1 MKKIVVLLVVLLGC
15 MPVTAFAQKQFFFK
29 DGRFVVAQFTD
40 LHWMPG
46 SAKCAETAATIR
58 AVLAAEH
65 PDIAIL
71 SGDVVTDDPAMN
83 GWKSVVDIFNE
94 AKMPFVV
101 MMGNHDAEYL
111 TRNEIYDFLLKSPY
125 YVGAK
130 GPEDIMGCGNCVISI
145 YSPEKKD
152 QVEALC
158 ANGISAGALNS
169 SNDET
174 ENAALRRACM
184 EGRLKL
190 LYISP
195 EKLLAEAN
203 YLLRDMHISLFA
215 IDEAHCISQW
225 GHDFRPE
232 YAQMGILHQQ
242 FPHVPIIALTATADK
257 ITREDIIRQL
267 HLNHPRT
274 FISSF
279 DRPNLSLTVK
289 RGYQQKEK
297 SKTILDFIARHPG
310 ESGIIYCMSRS
321 KTESV
326 AQMLQKQGIRT
337 AVYHAG
343 LSPSLRDEAQDDFIN
358 DRVQVVCATIAFGMG
373 IDKSNVR
380 WVIHYNLPKSIE
392 SFYQEIGRAGRDG
405 LPSDTLLFYSLADL
419 ILLTKFATESGQQN
433 INLEKLQR
441 MQQYAESD
449 ICRRRILLS
458 YFGEIADHD
467 CGNCDVCKNPPER
480 FDGTV
485 IVQKALSAI
494 VRTDQQIGTGV
505 LVDILRGN
513 MSPEVVGKGY
523 QQLKTFAA
531 GRDVPARDWHDYLL
545 QMLQL
550 GYFEIAYNENNH
562 LKITSAG
569 SDVLFGR
576 ATARLV
582 VIRREETN
590 ETKRGRKRKATVP
603 AQELPLGLPN
613 TENEALFEALRKLR
627 KRLADEEALPAYI
640 VLSDKVLHLL
650 STSRPTNLEEFGNI
664 SGIGEHKKKKYGKEF
679 INLIR
684 KYSD

>member
-1 MKKIVVLLVVLLGC
+1 MQQTLKTYFGYDSFRPLQEEIIRHILGGNDALVLMPTGGGKSICYQLPALLREGTAVVV
-15 MPVTAFAQKQFFFK
+15 
-29 DGRFVVAQFTD
+29 
-40 LHWMPG
+40 
-46 SAKCAETAATIR
+46 
-58 AVLAAEH
+58 
-65 PDIAIL
+65 
-71 SGDVVTDDPAMN
+71 
-83 GWKSVVDIFNE
+83 
-94 AKMPFVV
+94 
-101 MMGNHDAEYL
+101 
-111 TRNEIYDFLLKSPY
+111 SPL
-125 YVGAK
+125 
-130 GPEDIMGCGNCVISI
+130 ISLM
-145 YSPEKKD
+145 KD

-184 EGRLKL
+184 EGKLKL

-203 YLLRDMHISLFA
+203 YLLRDMHVSLFA

-405 LPSDTLLFYSLADL
+405 LPSDTVLFYSLADL

>member
-1 MKKIVVLLVVLLGC
+1 MLQTLKTYFGYDSFRPLQEEIIRHILDGNDALVLMPTGGGKSICYQLPALLREGTAIVV
-15 MPVTAFAQKQFFFK
+15 
-29 DGRFVVAQFTD
+29 
-40 LHWMPG
+40 
-46 SAKCAETAATIR
+46 
-58 AVLAAEH
+58 
-65 PDIAIL
+65 
-71 SGDVVTDDPAMN
+71 
-83 GWKSVVDIFNE
+83 
-94 AKMPFVV
+94 
-101 MMGNHDAEYL
+101 
-111 TRNEIYDFLLKSPY
+111 SPL
-125 YVGAK
+125 
-130 GPEDIMGCGNCVISI
+130 ISLM
-145 YSPEKKD
+145 KD

-195 EKLLAEAN
+195 EKLLTEAN

-232 YAQMGILHQQ
+232 YAQMGILHQL
-242 FPHVPIIALTATADK
+242 FPQVPVIALTATADK
-257 ITREDIIRQL
+257 ITREDIIKQL
-267 HLNHPRT
+267 HLNHPRI

-297 SKTILDFIARHPG
+297 SKAILDFIAHHPG

-343 LSPSLRDEAQDDFIN
+343 LSPARRDEAQDDFIN

-392 SFYQEIGRAGRDG
+392 SFYQEVGRAGRDG

-419 ILLTKFATESGQQN
+419 ILLTKFATDSGQQS

-458 YFGEIADHD
+458 YFGETADHD

-494 VRTDQQIGTGV
+494 ARTEQQIGTGV

-513 MSPEVVGKGY
+513 MSAEVVGKGY

-531 GRDVPARDWHDYLL
+531 GREIPARDWHDYLL

-550 GYFEIAYNENNH
+550 GYFEIAYNDNNH

-582 VIRREETN
+582 VIRREEAN
-590 ETKRGRKRKATVP
+590 ETKRGRKRKTP
-603 AQELPLGLPN
+603 APDKELPLGLPN
-613 TENEALFEALRKLR
+613 TENEALFEALRELR

-650 STSRPTNLEEFGNI
+650 STSRPTTIEEFGNI
-664 SGIGEHKKKKYGKEF
+664 SGIGEYKKKKYGKDF
-679 INLIR
+679 VNLIR
-684 KYSD
+684 QFVE

>member
-1 MKKIVVLLVVLLGC
+1 MQQTLKTYFGYDSFRPLQEEIIRHILGGNDALVLMPTGGGKSICYQLPALLREGTAVVV
-15 MPVTAFAQKQFFFK
+15 
-29 DGRFVVAQFTD
+29 
-40 LHWMPG
+40 
-46 SAKCAETAATIR
+46 
-58 AVLAAEH
+58 
-65 PDIAIL
+65 
-71 SGDVVTDDPAMN
+71 
-83 GWKSVVDIFNE
+83 
-94 AKMPFVV
+94 
-101 MMGNHDAEYL
+101 
-111 TRNEIYDFLLKSPY
+111 SPL
-125 YVGAK
+125 
-130 GPEDIMGCGNCVISI
+130 ISLM
-145 YSPEKKD
+145 KD

-184 EGRLKL
+184 EGKLKL

-203 YLLRDMHISLFA
+203 YLLRDMHVSLFA

-242 FPHVPIIALTATADK
+242 FPQVPIIALTATADK
-257 ITREDIIRQL
+257 ITREDIIKQL
-267 HLNHPRT
+267 HLNHPRI

-297 SKTILDFIARHPG
+297 SKAIIDFIARHPG

-326 AQMLQKQGIRT
+326 AQMLQKQGIRA

-343 LSPSLRDEAQDDFIN
+343 LSPTRRDEAQDDFIN

-405 LPSDTLLFYSLADL
+405 MPSDTLLFYSLSDL
-419 ILLTKFATESGQQN
+419 ILLTKFATDSGQQS
-433 INLEKLQR
+433 INMEKLQR

-458 YFGEIADHD
+458 YFGETATHD

-480 FDGTV
+480 FDGTI

-494 VRTDQQIGTGV
+494 VRTEQQISTGV

-513 MSPEVVGKGY
+513 MTPEVVDKGY
-523 QQLKTFAA
+523 EQLKTFAA
-531 GRDVPARDWHDYLL
+531 GREVPARDWHDYLL

-562 LKITSAG
+562 LKITPAG

-582 VIRREETN
+582 VIRREEAN
-590 ETKRGRKRKATVP
+590 ETKRGRKRKLPVLSK
-603 AQELPLGLPN
+603 ELPLGLPN
-613 TENEALFEALRKLR
+613 TENEDLFEALRELR

-650 STSRPTNLEEFGNI
+650 STSRPTTIEEFGNI
-664 SGIGEHKKKKYGKEF
+664 SGIGEYKKKKYGKEF
-679 INLIR
+679 VNLIR
-684 KYSD
+684 KFSD

>member
-1 MKKIVVLLVVLLGC
+1 MIQTLKRYFGYDSFRPLQEEIIRTLLAGRDSLVLMPTGGGKSICYQLPALLCEGTAVVV
-15 MPVTAFAQKQFFFK
+15 
-29 DGRFVVAQFTD
+29 
-40 LHWMPG
+40 
-46 SAKCAETAATIR
+46 
-58 AVLAAEH
+58 
-65 PDIAIL
+65 
-71 SGDVVTDDPAMN
+71 
-83 GWKSVVDIFNE
+83 
-94 AKMPFVV
+94 
-101 MMGNHDAEYL
+101 
-111 TRNEIYDFLLKSPY
+111 SPL
-125 YVGAK
+125 
-130 GPEDIMGCGNCVISI
+130 ISLM
-145 YSPEKKD
+145 KD
-152 QVEALC
+152 QVESLC
-158 ANGISAGALNS
+158 ANGVAAGALNS

-174 ENAALRRACM
+174 ENAALRRSCM
-184 EGRLKL
+184 EGKLKL

-195 EKLLAEAN
+195 EKLIAEAN

-232 YAQMGILHQQ
+232 YAQMGFIREM
-242 FPHVPIIALTATADK
+242 FPNIPVIALTATADK
-257 ITREDIIRQL
+257 ITREDIVRQL
-267 HLNHPRT
+267 HLNQPKV

-297 SKTILDFIARHPG
+297 SKAILDFIGRHRG

-321 KTESV
+321 KTETV
-326 AQMLQKQGIRT
+326 AQMLQKQGLRV

-343 LSPSLRDEAQDDFIN
+343 LSSVRRDEAQDDFIN
-358 DRVQVVCATIAFGMG
+358 DRVQIVCATIAFGMG

-419 ILLTKFATESGQQN
+419 ILLTKFATESGQQG

-441 MQQYAESD
+441 MQQYAEAD
-449 ICRRRILLS
+449 VCRRRILLS
-458 YFGEIADHD
+458 YFGEATTED
-467 CGNCDVCKNPPER
+467 CGNCDVCKNPPQR

-494 VRTDQQIGTGV
+494 VRTEQQIGTSI

-513 MSPEVVGKGY
+513 NTPDVSEKGY
-523 QQLKTFAA
+523 QQLKTFGA
-531 GRDVPARDWHDYLL
+531 GREVPARDWQDYLL

-562 LKITSAG
+562 LKITNSG

-576 ATARLV
+576 SQARLA
-582 VIRREETN
+582 VIRREESAPA
-590 ETKRGRKRKATVP
+590 KGRKKKPTIPVR
-603 AQELPLGLPN
+603 ELPLGLPN
-613 TENEALFEALRKLR
+613 TESEELFEALRALR
-627 KRLADEEALPAYI
+627 KRLADQEALPAYI

-650 STSRPTNLEEFGNI
+650 STARPTTMEAFGNI
-664 SGIGEHKKKKYGKEF
+664 SGIGEYKKKKYGKDFVE
-679 INLIR
+679 LIR
-684 KYSD
+684 KYV

>member
-1 MKKIVVLLVVLLGC
+1 MLQTLKTYFG
-15 MPVTAFAQKQFFFK
+15 
-29 DGRFVVAQFTD
+29 
-40 LHWMPG
+40 
-46 SAKCAETAATIR
+46 
-58 AVLAAEH
+58 
-65 PDIAIL
+65 
-71 SGDVVTDDPAMN
+71 
-83 GWKSVVDIFNE
+83 
-94 AKMPFVV
+94 
-101 MMGNHDAEYL
+101 
-111 TRNEIYDFLLKSPY
+111 YDSFRPLQ
-125 YVGAK
+125 
-130 GPEDIMGCGNCVISI
+130 EDIIRHLMDRKDALVLMPTGGGKSICYQLPALLSEGTAVVVSPLISLM
-145 YSPEKKD
+145 KD
-152 QVEALC
+152 QVETLC
-158 ANGISAGALNS
+158 ANGIAAGALNS
-169 SNDET
+169 NNDET
-174 ENAALRRACM
+174 ENASLRRACM
-184 EGRLKL
+184 EGKLKL

-232 YAQMGILHQQ
+232 YTQMGILHQL
-242 FPHVPIIALTATADK
+242 FPQVPIIALTATADK
-257 ITREDIIRQL
+257 ITREDIIKQL
-267 HLNHPRT
+267 HLNQPRI

-297 SKTILDFIARHPG
+297 SKAILDFIARHPG

-321 KTESV
+321 KAETV
-326 AQMLQKQGIRT
+326 AQMLQKQGIKS

-343 LSPSLRDEAQDDFIN
+343 LSPARRDEAQDDFIN

-405 LPSDTLLFYSLADL
+405 MPSDTLLFYSLADL
-419 ILLTKFATESGQQN
+419 ILLTKFATDSGQQS

-441 MQQYAESD
+441 MQQYAEAD

-458 YFGEIADHD
+458 YFGENTTCD

-480 FDGTV
+480 FDGTI

-494 VRTDQQIGTGV
+494 ARSEQQIGTGI

-513 MSPEVVGKGY
+513 MSSEVTERGY
-523 QQLKTFAA
+523 HRLKTFGA
-531 GRDVPARDWHDYLL
+531 GREVPVRDWHDYLL

-562 LKITSAG
+562 LKITQSG
-569 SDVLFGR
+569 TDVLFGR
-576 ATARLV
+576 ARALLIT
-582 VIRREETN
+582 IRREEAVQAT
-590 ETKRGRKRKATVP
+590 RGRKRKATVP
-603 AQELPLGLPN
+603 TKELPLGLPN
-613 TENEALFEALRKLR
+613 TESGELFEALRTLR
-627 KRLADEEALPAYI
+627 KRLADQEALPAYI

-650 STSRPTNLEEFGNI
+650 SASRPTTIEEFGNI
-664 SGIGEHKKKKYGKEF
+664 SGIGEYKKKKYGKEF
-679 INLIR
+679 VELIR
-684 KYSD
+684 KYS

>member
-1 MKKIVVLLVVLLGC
+1 MQDKTLSAKMIQTLKRYFGYDSFRPLQEEIIRTVL
-15 MPVTAFAQKQFFFK
+15 
-29 DGRFVVAQFTD
+29 DGRDSLVLMPTGDGKSICYQLPALLCEGTAVV
-40 LHWMPG
+40 
-46 SAKCAETAATIR
+46 
-58 AVLAAEH
+58 V
-65 PDIAIL
+65 
-71 SGDVVTDDPAMN
+71 
-83 GWKSVVDIFNE
+83 
-94 AKMPFVV
+94 
-101 MMGNHDAEYL
+101 
-111 TRNEIYDFLLKSPY
+111 SPL
-125 YVGAK
+125 
-130 GPEDIMGCGNCVISI
+130 ISLM
-145 YSPEKKD
+145 KD
-152 QVEALC
+152 QVESLC
-158 ANGISAGALNS
+158 ANGVAAGALNS

-174 ENAALRRACM
+174 ENAVLRRACM
-184 EGRLKL
+184 EGSLKL

-195 EKLLAEAN
+195 EKLIAEAN

-232 YAQMGILHQQ
+232 YAQMGFIREM
-242 FPHVPIIALTATADK
+242 FPNIPVIALTATADK
-257 ITREDIIRQL
+257 ITREDIVRQL
-267 HLNHPRT
+267 HLNQPKV

-297 SKTILDFIARHPG
+297 SKAILDFIGRHRG

-321 KTESV
+321 KTETV
-326 AQMLQKQGIRT
+326 AQMLQKQGLRV

-343 LSPSLRDEAQDDFIN
+343 LSSVRRDEAQDDFIN
-358 DRVQVVCATIAFGMG
+358 DRVQIVCATIAFGMG

-419 ILLTKFATESGQQN
+419 ILLTKFATESGQQG

-441 MQQYAESD
+441 MQQYAEAD
-449 ICRRRILLS
+449 VCRRRILLS
-458 YFGEIADHD
+458 YFGEATTED
-467 CGNCDVCKNPPER
+467 CGNCDVCKNPPQR

-494 VRTDQQIGTGV
+494 VRTEQQIGTSI

-513 MSPEVVGKGY
+513 NTPDVSEKGY
-523 QQLKTFAA
+523 QQLKTFGA
-531 GRDVPARDWHDYLL
+531 GREVPARDWQDYLL

-562 LKITSAG
+562 LKITNSG

-576 ATARLV
+576 SQARLA
-582 VIRREETN
+582 VIRREESAPA
-590 ETKRGRKRKATVP
+590 KGRKKKPTIPVR
-603 AQELPLGLPN
+603 ELPLGLPN
-613 TENEALFEALRKLR
+613 TESEELFEALRALR
-627 KRLADEEALPAYI
+627 KRLADQEALPAYI

-650 STSRPTNLEEFGNI
+650 STARPTTMEAFGNI
-664 SGIGEHKKKKYGKEF
+664 SGIGEYKKKKYGKDFVE
-679 INLIR
+679 LIR
-684 KYSD
+684 KYV

>member
-1 MKKIVVLLVVLLGC
+1 MLQTLKTYFGYDSFRPLQEEIIRHILDGNDALVLMPTGGGKSICYQLPALLREGTAVVV
-15 MPVTAFAQKQFFFK
+15 
-29 DGRFVVAQFTD
+29 
-40 LHWMPG
+40 
-46 SAKCAETAATIR
+46 
-58 AVLAAEH
+58 
-65 PDIAIL
+65 
-71 SGDVVTDDPAMN
+71 
-83 GWKSVVDIFNE
+83 
-94 AKMPFVV
+94 
-101 MMGNHDAEYL
+101 
-111 TRNEIYDFLLKSPY
+111 SPL
-125 YVGAK
+125 
-130 GPEDIMGCGNCVISI
+130 ISLM
-145 YSPEKKD
+145 KD

-174 ENAALRRACM
+174 ENAALRRACT
-184 EGRLKL
+184 EGKLKL

-232 YAQMGILHQQ
+232 YTQMGILHRQ
-242 FPHVPIIALTATADK
+242 FPQVPIIALTATADK

-267 HLNHPRT
+267 HLNHPRI

-289 RGYQQKEK
+289 RGYRQKEK
-297 SKTILDFIARHPG
+297 SKTILDFIARHSG

-343 LSPSLRDEAQDDFIN
+343 LSPARRDEAQDDFIN

-405 LPSDTLLFYSLADL
+405 LPSDTLLFYSLTDL
-419 ILLTKFATESGQQN
+419 ILLTKFATDSGQEG

-458 YFGEIADHD
+458 YFGETADHD

-480 FDGTV
+480 FDGTI

-494 VRTDQQIGTGV
+494 ARTEQQISTGV
-505 LVDILRGN
+505 LVDILRGT
-513 MSPEVVGKGY
+513 MSPEVVSKGY

-531 GRDVPARDWHDYLL
+531 GREVPARDWHDYLL

-562 LKITSAG
+562 LKITATG

-590 ETKRGRKRKATVP
+590 ETKQGRKRKVP
-603 AQELPLGLPN
+603 LPGKELPLGLPD

-650 STSRPTNLEEFGNI
+650 STSRPATIEEFGNI
-664 SGIGEHKKKKYGKEF
+664 SGIGEYKKKKYGKEF
-679 INLIR
+679 VALIR
-684 KYSD
+684 KFSD

>member
-1 MKKIVVLLVVLLGC
+1 MLQTLKTYFG
-15 MPVTAFAQKQFFFK
+15 
-29 DGRFVVAQFTD
+29 
-40 LHWMPG
+40 
-46 SAKCAETAATIR
+46 
-58 AVLAAEH
+58 
-65 PDIAIL
+65 
-71 SGDVVTDDPAMN
+71 
-83 GWKSVVDIFNE
+83 
-94 AKMPFVV
+94 
-101 MMGNHDAEYL
+101 
-111 TRNEIYDFLLKSPY
+111 YDSFRPLQ
-125 YVGAK
+125 
-130 GPEDIMGCGNCVISI
+130 EDIIRHLIDRKDALVLMPTGGGKSICYQLPALLSEGTAVVVSPLISLM
-145 YSPEKKD
+145 KD
-152 QVEALC
+152 QVETLC
-158 ANGISAGALNS
+158 ANGIAAGALNS
-169 SNDET
+169 NNDET
-174 ENAALRRACM
+174 ENASLRRACM
-184 EGRLKL
+184 EGKLKL

-232 YAQMGILHQQ
+232 YTQMGILHQQ
-242 FPHVPIIALTATADK
+242 FPQVPIIALTATADK
-257 ITREDIIRQL
+257 ITREDIIKQL
-267 HLNHPRT
+267 HLNQPRI

-297 SKTILDFIARHPG
+297 SKAILDFIARHPG

-321 KTESV
+321 KTETV
-326 AQMLQKQGIRT
+326 AQMLQKQGIKS

-343 LSPSLRDEAQDDFIN
+343 LSPARRDEAQDDFIN

-405 LPSDTLLFYSLADL
+405 MPSDTLLFYSLADL
-419 ILLTKFATESGQQN
+419 ILLTKFATDSGQQS

-441 MQQYAESD
+441 MQQYAEAD

-458 YFGEIADHD
+458 YFGENTTCD

-480 FDGTV
+480 FDGTI

-494 VRTDQQIGTGV
+494 ARSEQQIGTGI

-513 MSPEVVGKGY
+513 MSSEVTERGY
-523 QQLKTFAA
+523 HRLKTFGA
-531 GRDVPARDWHDYLL
+531 GREVPARDWHDYLL

-562 LKITSAG
+562 LKITQSG
-569 SDVLFGR
+569 TDVLFGR
-576 ATARLV
+576 ARALLV
-582 VIRREETN
+582 TIRREEAVQAT
-590 ETKRGRKRKATVP
+590 RGRKRKATVP
-603 AQELPLGLPN
+603 TKELPLGLPN
-613 TENEALFEALRKLR
+613 TESGELFEALRTLR
-627 KRLADEEALPAYI
+627 KRLADQEALPAYI

-650 STSRPTNLEEFGNI
+650 SASRPTTIEEFGNI
-664 SGIGEHKKKKYGKEF
+664 SGIGEYKKKKYGKEF
-679 INLIR
+679 VELIR
-684 KYSD
+684 KYS

>member
-1 MKKIVVLLVVLLGC
+1 MQQTLKTYFGYDSFRPLQEEIIRHILGGNDALVLMPTGGGKSICYQLPALLREGTAVVV
-15 MPVTAFAQKQFFFK
+15 
-29 DGRFVVAQFTD
+29 
-40 LHWMPG
+40 
-46 SAKCAETAATIR
+46 
-58 AVLAAEH
+58 
-65 PDIAIL
+65 
-71 SGDVVTDDPAMN
+71 
-83 GWKSVVDIFNE
+83 
-94 AKMPFVV
+94 
-101 MMGNHDAEYL
+101 
-111 TRNEIYDFLLKSPY
+111 SPL
-125 YVGAK
+125 
-130 GPEDIMGCGNCVISI
+130 ISLM
-145 YSPEKKD
+145 KD

-184 EGRLKL
+184 EGKLKL

-203 YLLRDMHISLFA
+203 YLLRDMHVSLFA

-242 FPHVPIIALTATADK
+242 FPQVPVIALTATADK
-257 ITREDIIRQL
+257 ITREDIIKQL
-267 HLNHPRT
+267 HLNHPRI

-297 SKTILDFIARHPG
+297 SKAIIDFIARHPG

-326 AQMLQKQGIRT
+326 AQMLQKQGIRA

-343 LSPSLRDEAQDDFIN
+343 LSPTRRDEAQDDFIN

-405 LPSDTLLFYSLADL
+405 MPSDTLLFYSLSDL
-419 ILLTKFATESGQQN
+419 ILLTKFATDSGQQSIN
-433 INLEKLQR
+433 IEKLQR

-458 YFGEIADHD
+458 YFGETATHD
-467 CGNCDVCKNPPER
+467 CGNCDVCKNPPKR
-480 FDGTV
+480 FDGTI

-494 VRTDQQIGTGV
+494 VRTEQQISTGV

-513 MSPEVVGKGY
+513 MTPEVVDKGY
-523 QQLKTFAA
+523 EQLKTFAA
-531 GRDVPARDWHDYLL
+531 GREVPARDWHDYLL

-562 LKITSAG
+562 LKITPAG

-582 VIRREETN
+582 VIRREEAN
-590 ETKRGRKRKATVP
+590 ETKRGRKRKLPVLSK
-603 AQELPLGLPN
+603 ELPLGLPN
-613 TENEALFEALRKLR
+613 TENEDLFEALRELR

-650 STSRPTNLEEFGNI
+650 STSRPTTIEEFGNI
-664 SGIGEHKKKKYGKEF
+664 SGIGEYKKKKYGKEF
-679 INLIR
+679 VSLIR
-684 KYSD
+684 KFSD

>member
-1 MKKIVVLLVVLLGC
+1 MLQTLKTYFG
-15 MPVTAFAQKQFFFK
+15 
-29 DGRFVVAQFTD
+29 
-40 LHWMPG
+40 
-46 SAKCAETAATIR
+46 
-58 AVLAAEH
+58 
-65 PDIAIL
+65 
-71 SGDVVTDDPAMN
+71 
-83 GWKSVVDIFNE
+83 
-94 AKMPFVV
+94 
-101 MMGNHDAEYL
+101 
-111 TRNEIYDFLLKSPY
+111 YDSFRPLQ
-125 YVGAK
+125 
-130 GPEDIMGCGNCVISI
+130 EDIIRHLMDRKDALVLMPTGGGKSICYQLPALLSEGTAVVVSPLISLM
-145 YSPEKKD
+145 KD
-152 QVEALC
+152 QVETLC
-158 ANGISAGALNS
+158 ANGIAAGALNS
-169 SNDET
+169 NNDET
-174 ENAALRRACM
+174 ENASLRRACM
-184 EGRLKL
+184 EGKLKL

-232 YAQMGILHQQ
+232 YTQMGILHQL
-242 FPHVPIIALTATADK
+242 FPQVPIIALTATADK
-257 ITREDIIRQL
+257 ITREDIIKQL
-267 HLNHPRT
+267 HLNQPRI

-297 SKTILDFIARHPG
+297 SKAILDFIARHPG

-321 KTESV
+321 KTETV
-326 AQMLQKQGIRT
+326 AQMLQKQGIKS

-343 LSPSLRDEAQDDFIN
+343 LSPARRDEAQDDFIN

-405 LPSDTLLFYSLADL
+405 MPSDTLLFYSLADL
-419 ILLTKFATESGQQN
+419 ILLTKFATDSGQQS

-441 MQQYAESD
+441 MQQYAEAD

-458 YFGEIADHD
+458 YFGENTTCD

-480 FDGTV
+480 FDGTI

-494 VRTDQQIGTGV
+494 ARSEQQIRTGI

-513 MSPEVVGKGY
+513 MSSEVTERGY
-523 QQLKTFAA
+523 HRLKTFGA
-531 GRDVPARDWHDYLL
+531 GREVPARDWHDYLL

-562 LKITSAG
+562 LKITQSG
-569 SDVLFGR
+569 TDVLFGR
-576 ATARLV
+576 ARALLV
-582 VIRREETN
+582 TIRREEAVQAT
-590 ETKRGRKRKATVP
+590 RGRKRKATVP
-603 AQELPLGLPN
+603 TKELPLGLPN
-613 TENEALFEALRKLR
+613 TESGELFEALRTLR
-627 KRLADEEALPAYI
+627 KRLADQEALPAYI

-650 STSRPTNLEEFGNI
+650 SASRPTTIEEFGNI
-664 SGIGEHKKKKYGKEF
+664 SGIGEYKKKKYGKEF
-679 INLIR
+679 VELIR
-684 KYSD
+684 KYS

>member
-1 MKKIVVLLVVLLGC
+1 MLQTLKTYFGYDSFRPLQEEIIRHILDGNDALVLMPTGGGKSICYQLPALLREGTAVVV
-15 MPVTAFAQKQFFFK
+15 
-29 DGRFVVAQFTD
+29 
-40 LHWMPG
+40 
-46 SAKCAETAATIR
+46 
-58 AVLAAEH
+58 
-65 PDIAIL
+65 
-71 SGDVVTDDPAMN
+71 
-83 GWKSVVDIFNE
+83 
-94 AKMPFVV
+94 
-101 MMGNHDAEYL
+101 
-111 TRNEIYDFLLKSPY
+111 SPL
-125 YVGAK
+125 
-130 GPEDIMGCGNCVISI
+130 ISLM
-145 YSPEKKD
+145 KD

-215 IDEAHCISQW
+215 IDEAHCVSQW

-582 VIRREETN
+582 VIRREEAN

>member
-1 MKKIVVLLVVLLGC
+1 MLQTLKTYFGYDSFRPLQEEIIRHILDGNDALVLMPTGGGKSICYQLPALLREGTAVVV
-15 MPVTAFAQKQFFFK
+15 
-29 DGRFVVAQFTD
+29 
-40 LHWMPG
+40 
-46 SAKCAETAATIR
+46 
-58 AVLAAEH
+58 
-65 PDIAIL
+65 
-71 SGDVVTDDPAMN
+71 
-83 GWKSVVDIFNE
+83 
-94 AKMPFVV
+94 
-101 MMGNHDAEYL
+101 
-111 TRNEIYDFLLKSPY
+111 SPL
-125 YVGAK
+125 
-130 GPEDIMGCGNCVISI
+130 ISLM
-145 YSPEKKD
+145 KD

-174 ENAALRRACM
+174 ENAALRRACT

-267 HLNHPRT
+267 HLNHPWT

-684 KYSD
+684 KYSE

>member
-1 MKKIVVLLVVLLGC
+1 MQQTLKTYFGYDSFRPLQEEIIRHILGGNDALVLMPTGGGKSICYQLPALLREGTAVVV
-15 MPVTAFAQKQFFFK
+15 
-29 DGRFVVAQFTD
+29 
-40 LHWMPG
+40 
-46 SAKCAETAATIR
+46 
-58 AVLAAEH
+58 
-65 PDIAIL
+65 
-71 SGDVVTDDPAMN
+71 
-83 GWKSVVDIFNE
+83 
-94 AKMPFVV
+94 
-101 MMGNHDAEYL
+101 
-111 TRNEIYDFLLKSPY
+111 SPL
-125 YVGAK
+125 
-130 GPEDIMGCGNCVISI
+130 ISLM
-145 YSPEKKD
+145 KD

-184 EGRLKL
+184 EGKLKL

-242 FPHVPIIALTATADK
+242 FPQVPIIALTATADK
-257 ITREDIIRQL
+257 ITREDIIKQL
-267 HLNHPRT
+267 HLNHPRI

-297 SKTILDFIARHPG
+297 SKAIIDFIARHPG

-326 AQMLQKQGIRT
+326 AQMLQKQGIRA

-343 LSPSLRDEAQDDFIN
+343 LPPTRRDEAQDDFIN

-405 LPSDTLLFYSLADL
+405 MPSDTLLFYSLSDL
-419 ILLTKFATESGQQN
+419 ILLTKFATDSGQQSIN
-433 INLEKLQR
+433 IEKLQR

-458 YFGEIADHD
+458 YFGETATHD

-480 FDGTV
+480 FDGTI

-494 VRTDQQIGTGV
+494 VRTEQQISTGV

-513 MSPEVVGKGY
+513 MTPEVVDKGY
-523 QQLKTFAA
+523 EQLKTFAA
-531 GRDVPARDWHDYLL
+531 GREVPARDWHDYLL

-562 LKITSAG
+562 LKITPAG

-582 VIRREETN
+582 VIRREEAN
-590 ETKRGRKRKATVP
+590 ETKRGRKRKLPVLSK
-603 AQELPLGLPN
+603 ELPLGLPN
-613 TENEALFEALRKLR
+613 TENEDLFEALRELR

-650 STSRPTNLEEFGNI
+650 STSRPTTIEEFGNI
-664 SGIGEHKKKKYGKEF
+664 SGIGEYKKKKYGKEF
-679 INLIR
+679 VSLIR
-684 KYSD
+684 KFSD

>member
-1 MKKIVVLLVVLLGC
+1 MQQTLKTYFGYDSFRPLQEEIIRHILGGNDALVLMPTGGGKSICYQLPALLREGTAVVV
-15 MPVTAFAQKQFFFK
+15 
-29 DGRFVVAQFTD
+29 
-40 LHWMPG
+40 
-46 SAKCAETAATIR
+46 
-58 AVLAAEH
+58 
-65 PDIAIL
+65 
-71 SGDVVTDDPAMN
+71 
-83 GWKSVVDIFNE
+83 
-94 AKMPFVV
+94 
-101 MMGNHDAEYL
+101 
-111 TRNEIYDFLLKSPY
+111 SPL
-125 YVGAK
+125 
-130 GPEDIMGCGNCVISI
+130 ISLM
-145 YSPEKKD
+145 KD

-184 EGRLKL
+184 EGKLKL

-242 FPHVPIIALTATADK
+242 FPQVPIIALTATADK
-257 ITREDIIRQL
+257 ITREDIIKQL
-267 HLNHPRT
+267 HLNHPRI

-297 SKTILDFIARHPG
+297 SKAIIDFIARHPG

-326 AQMLQKQGIRT
+326 AQMLQKQGIRA

-343 LSPSLRDEAQDDFIN
+343 LSPTRRDEAQDDFIN

-405 LPSDTLLFYSLADL
+405 IPSDTLLFYSLSDL
-419 ILLTKFATESGQQN
+419 ILLTKFATDSGQQSIN
-433 INLEKLQR
+433 IEKLQR

-458 YFGEIADHD
+458 YFGETATHD

-480 FDGTV
+480 FDGTI

-494 VRTDQQIGTGV
+494 VRTEQQISTGV

-513 MSPEVVGKGY
+513 MTPEVVDKGY
-523 QQLKTFAA
+523 EQLKTFAA
-531 GRDVPARDWHDYLL
+531 GREVPARDWHDYLL

-562 LKITSAG
+562 LKITPAG

-582 VIRREETN
+582 VIRREEAN
-590 ETKRGRKRKATVP
+590 ETKRGRKRKLPVLSK
-603 AQELPLGLPN
+603 ELPLGLPN
-613 TENEALFEALRKLR
+613 TENEDLFEALRELR

-650 STSRPTNLEEFGNI
+650 STSRPTTIEEFGNI
-664 SGIGEHKKKKYGKEF
+664 SGIGEYKKKKYGKEF
-679 INLIR
+679 VSLIR
-684 KYSD
+684 KFSD

>member
-1 MKKIVVLLVVLLGC
+1 MLQTLKTYFGYDSFRPLQEEIIRHILNGNDALVLMPTGGGKSICYQLPALLREGTAVVV
-15 MPVTAFAQKQFFFK
+15 
-29 DGRFVVAQFTD
+29 
-40 LHWMPG
+40 
-46 SAKCAETAATIR
+46 
-58 AVLAAEH
+58 
-65 PDIAIL
+65 
-71 SGDVVTDDPAMN
+71 
-83 GWKSVVDIFNE
+83 
-94 AKMPFVV
+94 
-101 MMGNHDAEYL
+101 
-111 TRNEIYDFLLKSPY
+111 SPL
-125 YVGAK
+125 
-130 GPEDIMGCGNCVISI
+130 ISLM
-145 YSPEKKD
+145 KD

-174 ENAALRRACM
+174 ENAALRHACT

-582 VIRREETN
+582 VIRREEAN

>member
-1 MKKIVVLLVVLLGC
+1 MQQTLKTYFG
-15 MPVTAFAQKQFFFK
+15 
-29 DGRFVVAQFTD
+29 
-40 LHWMPG
+40 
-46 SAKCAETAATIR
+46 
-58 AVLAAEH
+58 
-65 PDIAIL
+65 
-71 SGDVVTDDPAMN
+71 
-83 GWKSVVDIFNE
+83 
-94 AKMPFVV
+94 
-101 MMGNHDAEYL
+101 
-111 TRNEIYDFLLKSPY
+111 YDSFRPLQ
-125 YVGAK
+125 
-130 GPEDIMGCGNCVISI
+130 EDIIRHLMDRKDALVLMPTGGGKSICYQLPALLSEGTAVVVSPLISLM
-145 YSPEKKD
+145 KD
-152 QVEALC
+152 QVETLC
-158 ANGISAGALNS
+158 ANGIAAGALNS
-169 SNDET
+169 NNDET
-174 ENAALRRACM
+174 ENASLRRACM
-184 EGRLKL
+184 EGKLKL

-232 YAQMGILHQQ
+232 YTQMGILHQL
-242 FPHVPIIALTATADK
+242 FPQVPIIALTATADK
-257 ITREDIIRQL
+257 ITREDIIKQL
-267 HLNHPRT
+267 HLNQPRI

-297 SKTILDFIARHPG
+297 SKAILDFIARHPG

-321 KTESV
+321 KTETV
-326 AQMLQKQGIRT
+326 AQMLQKQGIKS

-343 LSPSLRDEAQDDFIN
+343 LSSARRDEAQDDFIN

-405 LPSDTLLFYSLADL
+405 MPSDTLLFYSLADL
-419 ILLTKFATESGQQN
+419 ILLTKFATDSGQQS

-441 MQQYAESD
+441 MQQYAEAD

-458 YFGEIADHD
+458 YFGENTTCD

-480 FDGTV
+480 FDGTI

-494 VRTDQQIGTGV
+494 ARSEQQIGTGI

-513 MSPEVVGKGY
+513 MSSEVTERGY
-523 QQLKTFAA
+523 HRLKTFGA
-531 GRDVPARDWHDYLL
+531 GREVPARDWHDYLL

-562 LKITSAG
+562 LKITQSG
-569 SDVLFGR
+569 TDVLFGR
-576 ATARLV
+576 ARALLV
-582 VIRREETN
+582 TIRREEAVQAT
-590 ETKRGRKRKATVP
+590 RGRKRKATVP
-603 AQELPLGLPN
+603 TKELPLGLPN
-613 TENEALFEALRKLR
+613 TESGELFEALRTLR
-627 KRLADEEALPAYI
+627 KRLADQEALPAYI

-650 STSRPTNLEEFGNI
+650 STSRPTTIEEFGNI
-664 SGIGEHKKKKYGKEF
+664 SGIGEYKKKKYGKEF
-679 INLIR
+679 VELIR
-684 KYSD
+684 KYS

>member
-1 MKKIVVLLVVLLGC
+1 MLQTLKTYFG
-15 MPVTAFAQKQFFFK
+15 
-29 DGRFVVAQFTD
+29 
-40 LHWMPG
+40 
-46 SAKCAETAATIR
+46 
-58 AVLAAEH
+58 
-65 PDIAIL
+65 
-71 SGDVVTDDPAMN
+71 
-83 GWKSVVDIFNE
+83 
-94 AKMPFVV
+94 
-101 MMGNHDAEYL
+101 
-111 TRNEIYDFLLKSPY
+111 YDSFRPLQ
-125 YVGAK
+125 
-130 GPEDIMGCGNCVISI
+130 EDIIRHLMDRKDALVLMPTGGGKSICYQLPALLSEGTAVVVSPLISLM
-145 YSPEKKD
+145 KD
-152 QVEALC
+152 QVETLC
-158 ANGISAGALNS
+158 ANGIAAGALNS
-169 SNDET
+169 NNDET
-174 ENAALRRACM
+174 ENASLRRACM
-184 EGRLKL
+184 EGKLKL

-232 YAQMGILHQQ
+232 YTQMDILHQL
-242 FPHVPIIALTATADK
+242 FPQVPIIALTATADK
-257 ITREDIIRQL
+257 ITREDIIKQL
-267 HLNHPRT
+267 HLNQPRI

-297 SKTILDFIARHPG
+297 SKAILDFIARHPG

-321 KTESV
+321 KTETV
-326 AQMLQKQGIRT
+326 AQMLQKQGIKS

-343 LSPSLRDEAQDDFIN
+343 LSSARRDEAQDDFIN

-405 LPSDTLLFYSLADL
+405 MPSDTLLFYSLADL
-419 ILLTKFATESGQQN
+419 ILLTKFATDSGQQS

-441 MQQYAESD
+441 MQQYAEAD

-458 YFGEIADHD
+458 YFGENTTCD

-480 FDGTV
+480 FDGTI

-494 VRTDQQIGTGV
+494 ARSEQHIGTGI

-513 MSPEVVGKGY
+513 MSSEVTERGY
-523 QQLKTFAA
+523 HRLKTFGA
-531 GRDVPARDWHDYLL
+531 GREVPARDWHDYLL

-562 LKITSAG
+562 LKITQSG
-569 SDVLFGR
+569 TDVLFGR
-576 ATARLV
+576 ARALLV
-582 VIRREETN
+582 TIRREEAVQAT
-590 ETKRGRKRKATVP
+590 RGRKRKATVP
-603 AQELPLGLPN
+603 TKELPLGLPN
-613 TENEALFEALRKLR
+613 KESGELFEALRTLR
-627 KRLADEEALPAYI
+627 KRLADQEALPAYI

-650 STSRPTNLEEFGNI
+650 STSRPTTIEEFGNI
-664 SGIGEHKKKKYGKEF
+664 SGIGEYKKKKYGKEF
-679 INLIR
+679 VELIR
-684 KYSD
+684 KYS